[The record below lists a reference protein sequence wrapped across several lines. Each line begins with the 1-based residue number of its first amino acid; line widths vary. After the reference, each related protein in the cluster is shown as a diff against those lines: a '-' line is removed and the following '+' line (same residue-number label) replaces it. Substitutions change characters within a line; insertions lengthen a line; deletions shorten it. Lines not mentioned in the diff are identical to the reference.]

1 MSGINMMK
9 SLRQSFSWLIHHKS
23 VVLIEVLLLSMYP
36 YALYCYFNFRSLGNI
51 LIIIAFGCSLILFIK
66 SGAHIKNDIL
76 TKYVGFMCVF
86 NLAYAIIHGDS
97 SYITRIVLSLTA
109 FFFIY
114 SLLQNRSFLSF
125 IKVNTIVITVQAILA
140 GTAFVL
146 FFLGFIQRGPSFV
159 SVDGRDC
166 FSFGL
171 SFSNMVMASIGR
183 MSGYFDEPGALAFW
197 GIYALLFN
205 ALFIKNKIIEYG
217 LIIGLVFTLSM
228 AYFIQLAMY
237 LLFFKTTNLKMLLPF
252 MVIVLVGMSVI
263 INTQNDNYLYRLT
276 FERFEN
282 GIKGESSRTELT
294 ELAHSYYSRSPLI
307 GNGAKKIDIIAYMN
321 DNPYELPAKDGL
333 IGTILIYLPLW
344 IVFFSCK
351 NKNVR
356 YAVVILLVGYL
367 QRPFHINLMHY
378 LILYSFFVAC
388 EYTYRKKTYELYQS
402 NTTNKNSHKHESQIT
417 YNLSNNGL
425 L

>member
-1 MSGINMMK
+1 MKGINVGRH
-9 SLRQSFSWLIHHKS
+9 LGQAVFWLIHHKS

-36 YALYCYFNFRSLGNI
+36 YALYCYFNFRDLGSV
-51 LIIIAFGCSLILFIK
+51 LIVLAFVFSMFLFIK

-76 TKYVGFMCVF
+76 TKYVGFMCFF
-86 NLAYAIIHGDS
+86 NLGYALIHDDT
-97 SYITRIVLSLTA
+97 SYITRIVFSLTA

-125 IKVNTIVITVQAILA
+125 IKFNTVLVTVQAILA
-140 GTAFVL
+140 CIAFVL
-146 FFLGFIQRGPSFV
+146 FFIGFIRIGSSFV

-197 GIYALLFN
+197 GVYALLFN

-217 LIIGLVFTLSM
+217 LIIGLISTLSM

-237 LLFFKTTNLKMLLPF
+237 LLFFKSKNLKMLLPF
-252 MVIVLVGMSVI
+252 AIVLFVGTTII
-263 INTQNDNYLYRLT
+263 INSQNDNYLYRLT

-282 GIKGESSRTELT
+282 AANGKSSRTELA
-294 ELAHSYYSRSPLI
+294 ELAHSYFLQSPLI
-307 GNGAKKIDIIAYMN
+307 GNGAKKIDSVEYMN
-321 DNPYELPAKDGL
+321 DNPYEIPAKDGIL
-333 IGTILIYLPLW
+333 GTISIYLPLL
-344 IVFFSCK
+344 IVFIGCK
-351 NKNVR
+351 NTNVR
-356 YAVVILLVGYL
+356 FAVVILLVGYL

-378 LILYSFFVAC
+378 LILYSFFIAC
-388 EYTYRKKTYELYQS
+388 EYTYGRKSYELFQNNNVKTS
-402 NTTNKNSHKHESQIT
+402 NPKYESQPT
-417 YNLSNNGL
+417 CNLSNNSL